1 MEKKVNIIMEEIT
14 YSKKNNEIE
23 CVHYISSRKEY
34 KPHTHVNHLMVGY
47 VESGRVCIVIDG
59 DGAVYKAGD
68 EFKIEPNVLH
78 EIKTV
83 DDEEYSMM
91 VLCIETVSNT
101 DDKYL
106 KSLQDTILEKP
117 ENMYLIDEMAKDTGI
132 SPYHMIRKFKKAFGL
147 TPHQFQIQ
155 SKVRKAQMLLEQNKS
170 ISEVTYEAGFYDQSH
185 LDRCFQKIVGMTPKE
200 YQESIVTS

>member
-1 MEKKVNIIMEEIT
+1 MQKANIIMEEIS

-23 CVHYISSRKEY
+23 CVHYRRSRKEY

-47 VESGRVCIVIDG
+47 VESGRVCIVVDG
-59 DGAVYKAGD
+59 ESAIYKQGD

-83 DDEEYSMM
+83 EDDEYSMI
-91 VLCIETVSNT
+91 VLCVKTETDT
-101 DDKYL
+101 DDEYL
-106 KSLQDTILEKP
+106 KNLQDTILDNP
-117 ENMYLIDEMAKDTGI
+117 ENMYLIEEMAKDSGI

-155 SKVRKAQMLLEQNKS
+155 SKVRKAQKLLEENKS

-185 LDRCFQKIVGMTPKE
+185 LDRCFQKIVGKTPKE
-200 YQESIVTS
+200 YQESIVNN